1 MSAIPVNLAVE
12 DDLSEAVLKRL
23 LMHTARGFAIGT
35 VYGHSG
41 YGYLRST
48 IGGWNTAARGIPFV
62 ILTDLDEYAC
72 PMALIEQWIPHG
84 RHTNLLFAL
93 PSRSRGLGPR

>member
-41 YGYLRST
+41 YGYLRSWWLEHC
-48 IGGWNTAARGIPFV
+48 GARDSV
-62 ILTDLDEYAC
+62 
-72 PMALIEQWIPHG
+72 
-84 RHTNLLFAL
+84 RH
-93 PSRSRGLGPR
+93 SY